1 MHFSGMIRPG
11 LLITDYFLLCTKF
24 VIWFHVIVR
33 RVKIVK
39 HSNTIRERFRVIKLS
54 GHRLHHFKAAL
65 EAYVPPGSKSFLI
78 WDIVGIILLTF
89 QDGMGGG
96 HLKMRQGRERISV
109 FPFLSPPHT
118 LYFSHEKELTLHPIQ
133 DCIYARHVL

>member
-1 MHFSGMIRPG
+1 MPG
-11 LLITDYFLLCTKF
+11 
-24 VIWFHVIVR
+24 
-33 RVKIVK
+33 VKIVK

-65 EAYVPPGSKSFLI
+65 EAHVPPGSKSFLI

-89 QDGMGGG
+89 QDGMGG

-109 FPFLSPPHT
+109 FPFLPLP
-118 LYFSHEKELTLHPIQ
+118 LYFSHEKELALHPVQ